1 MKTVAEQLSLF
12 AAGLDYSDLPS
23 EVVHEVKRRVIDA
36 LGCAL
41 GADGSPPAV
50 MAQRLARLVKSRRG
64 ATLLGTGWKS
74 SPELAAFVN
83 GILVRYLDYNDTYL
97 SKEPAHPSDNIP
109 AALAIAEAEGA
120 DGRRL
125 IEAIVIGY
133 EVQCRLCDAA
143 SLRARGWDHVT
154 YGSLSS
160 GLLSAKLMG
169 LPKEQMVQTLGL
181 AGTPNIALRQ
191 TRVGELSMWKG
202 CAFAHAARNGIF
214 AAQLAR
220 EGMTGP
226 APFFEG
232 ERGFFRQVS
241 GPFELPA
248 FGGDGRPFMI
258 LKTSLK
264 FYPAEYHAQSAIE
277 AALAL
282 RGEVGDLKQIRSITI
297 KTFQAAFEIIGHEPE
312 KWRPQSRETAD
323 HSLPYCVAV
332 ALVDGRVGLRQFEP
346 ERFRDPELLALMRKI
361 EVKRD
366 EALDRDYPEGIP
378 NLVEITLASG
388 RVLTKR
394 VTYPRGGPRN
404 PFSDG
409 EVEEKFKSLASGR
422 LSSTRIKRLL
432 GRLWGLESMKDLG
445 EIGLLMKITQKG
457 D

>member
-1 MKTVAEQLSLF
+1 
-12 AAGLDYSDLPS
+12 
-23 EVVHEVKRRVIDA
+23 
-36 LGCAL
+36 
-41 GADGSPPAV
+41 
-50 MAQRLARLVKSRRG
+50 
-64 ATLLGTGWKS
+64 LGTGWKS
-74 SPELAAFVN
+74 SPELAAFAN

-109 AALAIAEAEGA
+109 AALAVGEAEGA

-133 EVQCRLCDAA
+133 EVQSRLCDAA

-202 CAFAHAARNGIF
+202 CAFAHGARNGIF

-232 ERGFFRQVS
+232 EQGFFRQVS

-248 FGGDGRPFMI
+248 FGGGGRPFMI

-332 ALVDGRVGLRQFEP
+332 ALVDGRVGLEQFEP
-346 ERFRDPELLALMRKI
+346 ERFHDPALLTLMRKI
-361 EVKRD
+361 EIKRD

-378 NLVEITLASG
+378 NQVEITLASG